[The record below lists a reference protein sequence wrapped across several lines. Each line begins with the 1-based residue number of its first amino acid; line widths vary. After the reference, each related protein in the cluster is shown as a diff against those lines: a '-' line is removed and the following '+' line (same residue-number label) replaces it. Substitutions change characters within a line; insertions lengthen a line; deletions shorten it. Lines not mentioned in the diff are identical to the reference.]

1 MMSAMTVPNTPVA
14 AALPASAAARE
25 AAASAAQTETEAFEL
40 TGFLA
45 LVAPE
50 WFRLIAWVGLTAVV
64 HAFATVT
71 DSPLLI
77 GVKWLSYLLLF
88 AWVSHKIDRAL
99 LWCVRRWK
107 AAEASIESLRF
118 VVAIGIGGTLIP
130 TLYIFVQY
138 LVIVLVSKLGS

>member
-1 MMSAMTVPNTPVA
+1 MMPAMTVSDTPVA
-14 AALPASAAARE
+14 AALPASAAPRE
-25 AAASAAQTETEAFEL
+25 AAASAAETEAFEL

-71 DSPLLI
+71 DSPLLT

-107 AAEASIESLRF
+107 AVEASIDSLRF

-130 TLYIFVQY
+130 ILYIFVQY